1 MQFCV
6 PNMKNKRTN
15 YMYYTQLRIYYENHR
30 RCSLSYHSKYPVLG
44 HGPDILHVH
53 STTTLPD
60 KIFKKHC
67 VLWTW
72 NQLVTVKILVCTI
85 HLTQMFDR
93 TPKTLNFRR
102 NHAVILGPLISRKLL
117 ELENRNFRH
126 ISMGPN
132 TPFRYEHF
140 SAKGRAGAQRP

>member
-1 MQFCV
+1 
-6 PNMKNKRTN
+6 
-15 YMYYTQLRIYYENHR
+15 
-30 RCSLSYHSKYPVLG
+30 
-44 HGPDILHVH
+44 
-53 STTTLPD
+53 
-60 KIFKKHC
+60 
-67 VLWTW
+67 
-72 NQLVTVKILVCTI
+72 
-85 HLTQMFDR
+85 MFDR

-140 SAKGRAGAQRP
+140 SAKGRCAPRTIPIGKIYILKVQNLYFLALVVSEM